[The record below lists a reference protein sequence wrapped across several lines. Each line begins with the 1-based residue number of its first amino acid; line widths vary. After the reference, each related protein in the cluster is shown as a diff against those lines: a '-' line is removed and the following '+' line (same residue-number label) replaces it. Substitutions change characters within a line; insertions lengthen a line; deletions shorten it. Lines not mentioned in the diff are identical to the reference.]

1 MLFFGDVFT
10 EAPNNATTYL
20 PDEVLGA
27 FDEELI
33 VVVVGG
39 TCEGENEREC
49 TVGKGLVLKNKI
61 KC

>member
-1 MLFFGDVFT
+1 M
-10 EAPNNATTYL
+10 APDIATYL
-20 PDEVLGA
+20 PDVVLEA
-27 FDEELI
+27 FDEEL
-33 VVVVGG
+33 VVAVAAAVVGE